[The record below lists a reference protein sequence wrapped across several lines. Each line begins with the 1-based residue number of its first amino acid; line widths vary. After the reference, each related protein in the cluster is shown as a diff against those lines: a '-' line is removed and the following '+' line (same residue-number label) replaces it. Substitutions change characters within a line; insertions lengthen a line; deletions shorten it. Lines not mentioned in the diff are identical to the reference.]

1 MQPAA
6 EVKNEHQELQSNVP
20 LPDASAKARHV
31 YVGVASHFSNHDLA
45 FLQSMM
51 QLILGAS
58 VRISFGWSCDPSVE
72 RARNVLTA
80 NFLATECTHL
90 LFIDSDI
97 AFLPRDVARIVS
109 HDEDVV
115 GGIYPLKTMDRD
127 VKWCGNGV
135 GDISNAAAIADASP
149 NSTPR
154 AGAIREDGL
163 QEVGCIGTGFMCIA
177 RRALERVVEADGD
190 KIRYHQ
196 DWPPH
201 REEFAFWRQEV
212 REVNGKQRFLT
223 EDWNFCYRYRELG
236 GKIFA
241 DTQVILRHAG
251 RALWPLELQQGNP
264 FVASH
269 HGSKAAPAVPPLRRP
284 VLP

>member
-1 MQPAA
+1 
-6 EVKNEHQELQSNVP
+6 
-20 LPDASAKARHV
+20 
-31 YVGVASHFSNHDLA
+31 
-45 FLQSMM
+45 
-51 QLILGAS
+51 
-58 VRISFGWSCDPSVE
+58 
-72 RARNVLTA
+72 
-80 NFLATECTHL
+80 
-90 LFIDSDI
+90 
-97 AFLPRDVARIVS
+97 
-109 HDEDVV
+109 
-115 GGIYPLKTMDRD
+115 MDRD